1 MSEVYGILPEPAPVF
16 SASTLGSEYQ
26 FVLKLAKQLD
36 WQTGLE
42 LRSTRNASVKVRFG
56 FTFHSSI
63 AYRPRP
69 QRATG
74 TLLARL
80 SARRYCPAT
89 PSAKDC
95 RALPA
100 PELRL
105 KYVRALL

>member
-1 MSEVYGILPEPAPVF
+1 MSEVYGTSPEFAPATV
-16 SASTLGSEYQ
+16 LGSICHGS
-26 FVLKLAKQLD
+26 LKLEKQLI
-36 WQTGLE
+36 WHTGLE

-89 PSAKDC
+89 PSAKAW

-100 PELRL
+100 FPALRL
-105 KYVRALL
+105 KY